1 MYIIPSLPV
10 CEEWNESDGER
21 NIHYL
26 TPDQEVM
33 GMTSGMIGMGDN
45 NPFPII
51 MLEMGVSDMDSFL
64 LVGLGTDGNDF

>member
-1 MYIIPSLPV
+1 MYIIPSLPL
-10 CEEWNESDGER
+10 CEEWNESDGKR

-26 TPDQEVM
+26 FPDQEVM
-33 GMTSGMIGMGDN
+33 GMTSGMIAMGDN

-51 MLEMGVSDMDSFL
+51 MLEKGISDGDSFL